1 MFACIATKP
10 LNDNTY
16 GCRFNVL
23 GIKGL
28 TRRRKF
34 KSRGIGI
41 DRKGCMTAVHF
52 FKRSWYIE
60 KKSNRTIGRRDPN
73 PRRLRHFA
81 G

>member
-10 LNDNTY
+10 LNDTTY
-16 GCRFNVL
+16 GCRFNIL
-23 GIKGL
+23 GLKGL

-41 DRKGCMTAVHF
+41 DRKGCMTTVHF
-52 FKRSWYIE
+52 FKRSWYVE
-60 KKSNRTIGRRDPN
+60 QKPNRTSD
-73 PRRLRHFA
+73 RRLQHFA

>member
-16 GCRFNVL
+16 GCRFNLL

-41 DRKGCMTAVHF
+41 AK
-52 FKRSWYIE
+52 Y
-60 KKSNRTIGRRDPN
+60 
-73 PRRLRHFA
+73 LRQ
-81 G
+81 

>member
-1 MFACIATKP
+1 MFALIATKP

-16 GCRFNVL
+16 GCRFNLL
-23 GIKGL
+23 GLKGL

-34 KSRGIGI
+34 KSRGI
-41 DRKGCMTAVHF
+41 KFQALNSMVALHF
-52 FKRSWYIE
+52 FKRTIYLE

>member
-16 GCRFNVL
+16 GFRFNLL

-52 FKRSWYIE
+52 FKRSWYVE
-60 KKSNRTIGRRDPN
+60 RKPNRTSD
-73 PRRLRHFA
+73 RRLHHFA

>member
-1 MFACIATKP
+1 MFTCIATKP
-10 LNDNTY
+10 LNDRTY
-16 GCRFNVL
+16 GFRFNLL

-41 DRKGCMTAVHF
+41 DRKGCMTTVHF
-52 FKRSWYIE
+52 FKRTIYLE
-60 KKSNRTIGRRDPN
+60 KKRNRTSD
-73 PRRLRHFA
+73 RRLHHFA

>member
-1 MFACIATKP
+1 MFALIATKP

-16 GCRFNVL
+16 GFRFNLL

-41 DRKGCMTAVHF
+41 NRKGCMTAVHF

-60 KKSNRTIGRRDPN
+60 RKPNRTSD
-73 PRRLRHFA
+73 RRLHHFA

>member
-10 LNDNTY
+10 LNDATY
-16 GCRFNVL
+16 GCRFNIL

-34 KSRGIGI
+34 KSRGI
-41 DRKGCMTAVHF
+41 KFQALNSMVALHF
-52 FKRSWYIE
+52 FKRTIYLE
-60 KKSNRTIGRRDPN
+60 KKANRTTSRRV
-73 PRRLRHFA
+73 RHFA